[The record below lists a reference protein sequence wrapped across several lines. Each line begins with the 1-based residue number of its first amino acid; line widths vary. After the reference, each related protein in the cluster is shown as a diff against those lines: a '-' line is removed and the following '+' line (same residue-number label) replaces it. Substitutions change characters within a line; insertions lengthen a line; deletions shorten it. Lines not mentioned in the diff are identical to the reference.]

1 MQADADY
8 VGCRVGDEPLS
19 QFERGLDLGVHKI
32 IRIALLLGP
41 SHEFWNL
48 SLWNSEL
55 PGLVCN
61 RPSPGFNPR
70 IYMHLRADTYNATA
84 EVAELR
90 RAARDYKDHDRSRRS
105 LLVFGYGDGGGGPT
119 PRMLE
124 TLRRARD
131 LEGLPRTAITDP
143 ERSR

>member
-8 VGCRVGDEPLS
+8 VRCTVGDEPLS

-55 PGLVCN
+55 PGFVCN
-61 RPSPGFNPR
+61 RFADIVVVIPLELDYVTHHSRETGRDREQR
-70 IYMHLRADTYNATA
+70 IGKNTRR
-84 EVAELR
+84 EVA
-90 RAARDYKDHDRSRRS
+90 
-105 LLVFGYGDGGGGPT
+105 GP
-119 PRMLE
+119 RN
-124 TLRRARD
+124 
-131 LEGLPRTAITDP
+131 
-143 ERSR
+143 